1 MEVLIEMAAE
11 TERLTEISGDKASAT
26 AEAESV
32 IMELSAEEVVVG
44 A

>member
-1 MEVLIEMAAE
+1 MDALAE
-11 TERLTEISGDKASAT
+11 RPIEISGDQASAT

-32 IMELSAEEVVVG
+32 MVEPAAEEVVVG